1 MRVSQAPLSSTLAF
15 LLGASL
21 TQAQYLINEL
31 SFGYTGSISPN
42 NDGHVPNFVLQGQPN
57 QPEILSNKV
66 ILTPVAPGN
75 QRGSIWSTQK
85 VTHANWIADIDFRAN
100 GPERAGGNLNIWLT
114 NGGSADVGMS
124 SAYTAGRFDGLVLV
138 VDGHGGT
145 GGMVRGFLNDRS
157 TDYKAQSDIS
167 GLAFGHC
174 QYHYRN
180 LGRPSQIKLRQ
191 TDRVFKVEIDGRLC
205 FETDKVKIP
214 TGYTFGI
221 TAASAD
227 NPDSFEIFKMVV
239 MSDSLHANNNQ
250 QQNQNQDH
258 QNQDHHQQEQQQQQA
273 HDQKAN
279 QGQPSNPRSGNSD
292 PIDLNA
298 IPDSNADAITS
309 SKAQFADLHNR
320 LQSVNHQIG
329 TIFRSVNEY
338 GQHAETRHA
347 ETSQLLDSLRQ
358 EMRKLDKILDLE
370 GKINGLEREIRAMR
384 TDLNLQVKNTEHS
397 LKGYM
402 SDHHAT
408 LSSNIVKATPGHG
421 KLIAIIIGSQVV
433 LVAGYFLYKRR
444 KNAMPKKYL

>member
-1 MRVSQAPLSSTLAF
+1 MRVSHAPLSSTLAL
-15 LLGASL
+15 LLGASF

-57 QPEILSNKV
+57 QPEILSNKI
-66 ILTPVAPGN
+66 ILTPVHPGN

-85 VTHANWIADIDFRAN
+85 LTHPNWIADIDFRAN

-114 NGGSADVGMS
+114 RGGSADVGMS
-124 SAYTAGRFDGLVLV
+124 SAYTANRFDGLVLV
-138 VDGHGGT
+138 IDGHGGT
-145 GGMVRGFLNDRS
+145 GGMVRGFLNDLS

-167 GLAFGHC
+167 SLAFGHC

-191 TDRVFKVEIDGRLC
+191 TESIFKVEIDGRLC

-214 TGYTFGI
+214 PGYTFGI

-239 MSDSLHANNNQ
+239 MSEKLENNQHQNQ
-250 QQNQNQDH
+250 QQ
-258 QNQDHHQQEQQQQQA
+258 QQKQQA
-273 HDQKAN
+273 HDQKSN
-279 QGQPSNPRSGNSD
+279 QGKPNSPRSGDSE

-298 IPDSNADAITS
+298 IPDSEADTITS

-320 LQSVNHQIG
+320 LQSVNHQLG
-329 TIFRSVNEY
+329 TIFRSVNQY
-338 GQHAETRHA
+338 GQQAEHRHS
-347 ETSQLLDSLRQ
+347 ETSQLIDSVRQ
-358 EMRKLDKILDLE
+358 ELRKFDKINDIE
-370 GKINGLEREIRAMR
+370 GRINALEREIRAMR
-384 TDLNLQVKNTEHS
+384 TDLNLQMKNTEHS

-408 LSSNIVKATPGHG
+408 LSSNIVAATPGHG
-421 KLIAIIIGSQVV
+421 KLIAVIIGSQIV
-433 LVAGYFLYKRR
+433 LAVGYWVYKRR
-444 KNAMPKKYL
+444 RNSMPKKYL

>member
-57 QPEILSNKV
+57 HPEILSNKV

-85 VTHANWIADIDFRAN
+85 VQHSNWIADIDFRAN
-100 GPERAGGNLNIWLT
+100 GGERAGGNLNIWLT
-114 NGGSADVGMS
+114 NGGSNDVGMS

-191 TDRVFKVEIDGRLC
+191 TPSVFKVEIDGRLC

-214 TGYTFGI
+214 PGYSFGI

-239 MSDSLHANNNQ
+239 MSDSLHASENQ
-250 QQNQNQDH
+250 QQNQGQQQQQ
-258 QNQDHHQQEQQQQQA
+258 QNQGQQQQQQA
-273 HDQKAN
+273 HEQKAN
-279 QGQPSNPRSGNSD
+279 QGQPNNPRSGND
-292 PIDLNA
+292 DYVDLNA
-298 IPDSNADAITS
+298 IPDSAADSITS

-329 TIFRSVNEY
+329 QIFQSVNKY
-338 GQHAETRHA
+338 GQHAENRHA
-347 ETSQLLDSLRQ
+347 ETSQIIDALRQ
-358 EMRKLDKILDLE
+358 ELRSLQ
-370 GKINGLEREIRAMR
+370 KINDIDGRISGLEREIRAMR
-384 TDLNLQVKNTEHS
+384 TDLNLQMKNTEHS

-402 SDHHAT
+402 SEHHST
-408 LSSNIVKATPGHG
+408 LSSNIVNAAPGHG
-421 KLIAIIIGSQVV
+421 KLIMVIVGSQIV
-433 LVAGYFLYKRR
+433 LAVGYVLYKRK
-444 KNAMPKKYL
+444 KNSMPKKYL

>member
-1 MRVSQAPLSSTLAF
+1 MRVSQAPLSSTLAL
-15 LLGASL
+15 LLGASF

-31 SFGYTGSISPN
+31 SFGYSGSISPN

-57 QPEILSNKV
+57 QPEILSNKI

-85 VTHANWIADIDFRAN
+85 VMHQNFIADIDFRAN

-138 VDGHGGT
+138 VDGYGGT

-167 GLAFGHC
+167 PLAFGHC

-191 TDRVFKVEIDGRLC
+191 TDRAFKVEIDGRLC
-205 FETDKVKIP
+205 FESDKVKIP
-214 TGYTFGI
+214 TGYTFGL

-239 MSDSLHANNNQ
+239 MSDSLHAGEQQ
-250 QQNQNQDH
+250 QQNQG
-258 QNQDHHQQEQQQQQA
+258 QQQQQQQQQKQQA
-273 HDQKAN
+273 HEQKAN
-279 QGQPSNPRSGNSD
+279 HGQPSNPRSGND
-292 PIDLNA
+292 EPVDLNA

-320 LQSVNHQIG
+320 LQSVNHILG
-329 TIFRSVNEY
+329 TIFSAVNKF
-338 GQHAETRHA
+338 GQQAENRHA
-347 ETSQLLDSLRQ
+347 ETSQLLDSLRT
-358 EMRKLDKILDLE
+358 ELRKLEKINDLE
-370 GKINGLEREIRAMR
+370 GRINGLEREIRAMR
-384 TDLNLQVKNTEHS
+384 TDLNLQMKNTEHS

-402 SDHHAT
+402 EGHHAT
-408 LSSNIVKATPGHG
+408 LSSNIVKAAPGHG
-421 KLIAIIIGSQVV
+421 KLIAVIVGSQVV
-433 LVAGYFLYKRR
+433 LAVGYLLYKRR
-444 KNAMPKKYL
+444 KNSMPKKYL

>member
-15 LLGASL
+15 LLSASL

-57 QPEILSNKV
+57 QPEILSNKI

-75 QRGSIWSTQK
+75 QRGSIWSTRK
-85 VTHANWIADIDFRAN
+85 VTHSTFIADIDFRAN

-114 NGGSADVGMS
+114 KGGAADVGMS
-124 SAYTAGRFDGLVLV
+124 SAYTAPRFDGLVLV
-138 VDGHGGT
+138 IDGHGGT

-167 GLAFGHC
+167 PLAFGHC

-214 TGYTFGI
+214 PGYTFGI

-239 MSDSLHANNNQ
+239 MSDSLHASDNGGQQNQ
-250 QQNQNQDH
+250 QQNQ
-258 QNQDHHQQEQQQQQA
+258 QQA
-273 HDQKAN
+273 HEQKSS
-279 QGQPSNPRSGNSD
+279 QGQPTTNNPRSGNAE

-298 IPDSNADAITS
+298 IPDSSADAITS

-329 TIFRSVNEY
+329 TIFRSVKEHN
-338 GQHAETRHA
+338 QHAEHRHA
-347 ETSQLLDSLRQ
+347 ETSQMLDSLRQ
-358 EMRKLDKILDLE
+358 ELRKLDKINDLE
-370 GKINGLEREIRAMR
+370 GRINGLEREIRAMR
-384 TDLNLQVKNTEHS
+384 TDLNLQMKNTEHS

-421 KLIAIIIGSQVV
+421 KLIGVIIGSQVV
-433 LVAGYFLYKRR
+433 LVVGYMLYKRR
-444 KNAMPKKYL
+444 KNSMPKKYL

>member
-31 SFGYTGSISPN
+31 SFGYSGSSISPN
-42 NDGHVPNFVLQGQPN
+42 NDGHVPNFVLQGQPS
-57 QPEILSNKV
+57 QPEVLSNKI

-85 VTHANWIADIDFRAN
+85 VTHSTFIADIDFRAN

-124 SAYTAGRFDGLVLV
+124 SAYTAPRFDGLVLV
-138 VDGHGGT
+138 IDGHGGT

-167 GLAFGHC
+167 ALAFGHC

-214 TGYTFGI
+214 PGYTFGI

-239 MSDSLHANNNQ
+239 MSDNLHSSDNGQ
-250 QQNQNQDH
+250 QQN
-258 QNQDHHQQEQQQQQA
+258 HHQDQQQA
-273 HDQKAN
+273 HEQKSN
-279 QGQPSNPRSGNSD
+279 QGEPSSKNPRSGNAV
-292 PIDLNA
+292 PIELEEL
-298 IPDSNADAITS
+298 PDASADSITS
-309 SKAQFADLHNR
+309 SRAQFADLHNR
-320 LQSVNHQIG
+320 LMSITHQIG
-329 TIFRSVNEY
+329 TIFRSVHEY
-338 GQHAETRHA
+338 NQHAENRHE
-347 ETSQLLDSLRQ
+347 ETSQILDSLRK
-358 EMRKLDKILDLE
+358 ELHKLEKINDLD
-370 GKINGLEREIRAMR
+370 GRINGLEREVRAMR
-384 TDLNLQVKNTEHS
+384 TDLNLQMKNTEHS

-402 SDHHAT
+402 NDHHAT
-408 LSSNIVKATPGHG
+408 LSSHIVEAAPGHG
-421 KLIAIIIGSQVV
+421 KLIAVIVGSQVV
-433 LVAGYFLYKRR
+433 LVVGYLLYKRR
-444 KNAMPKKYL
+444 KNSMPKKYL

>member
-42 NDGHVPNFVLQGQPN
+42 NDGHVPNFVVQGQPN
-57 QPEILSNKV
+57 QPEILSNKI

-85 VTHANWIADIDFRAN
+85 VTHSTFIADIDFRAN

-114 NGGSADVGMS
+114 NGGAADIGMS
-124 SAYTAGRFDGLVLV
+124 SAYTASRFDGLVLV
-138 VDGHGGT
+138 IDGHGGT

-167 GLAFGHC
+167 SLAFGHC

-191 TDRVFKVEIDGRLC
+191 TDHVFKVEIDGRLC

-214 TGYTFGI
+214 PGYSFGI

-239 MSDSLHANNNQ
+239 MADNLHAGENGG
-250 QQNQNQDH
+250 QQNQ
-258 QNQDHHQQEQQQQQA
+258 QNHHQQQQQQQQA
-273 HDQKAN
+273 HEQKSGH
-279 QGQPSNPRSGNSD
+279 GQPDTNSPHSSNAE

-298 IPDSNADAITS
+298 LPDSNADAITS

-320 LQSVNHQIG
+320 LQSVNHQLG
-329 TIFRSVNEY
+329 TIFRSVNQY
-338 GQHAETRHA
+338 GQQAEHRHA
-347 ETSQLLDSLRQ
+347 ETSQLLDSLRH
-358 EMRKLDKILDLE
+358 ELRKLDKINDLE
-370 GKINGLEREIRAMR
+370 GRINGLEREIRAMR
-384 TDLNLQVKNTEHS
+384 TDLNLQMKNTEHS

-408 LSSNIVKATPGHG
+408 LSSHIVKASPGHG
-421 KLIAIIIGSQVV
+421 KLIGVIVGSQVV
-433 LVAGYFLYKRR
+433 LAVGYLLYKRR
-444 KNAMPKKYL
+444 KNSMPKKYL

>member
-57 QPEILSNKV
+57 QPEILSNKI

-85 VTHANWIADIDFRAN
+85 VMHSNWIADIDFRAN
-100 GPERAGGNLNIWLT
+100 GGERAGGNLNIWLT
-114 NGGSADVGMS
+114 SGGSNDVGMS

-191 TDRVFKVEIDGRLC
+191 TSSVFKVEIDGRLC

-214 TGYTFGI
+214 PGYSFGI

-239 MSDSLHANNNQ
+239 MSDSLHAGE
-250 QQNQNQDH
+250 QQNQG
-258 QNQDHHQQEQQQQQA
+258 QQQQQQQQA
-273 HDQKAN
+273 HEQKAN
-279 QGQPSNPRSGNSD
+279 QGQPNNPRSGNED

-298 IPDSNADAITS
+298 IPDSPADVITS

-329 TIFRSVNEY
+329 TIYRSVNQY
-338 GQHAETRHA
+338 NQHAENRHA
-347 ETSQLLDSLRQ
+347 ETSQILDSLRT
-358 EMRKLDKILDLE
+358 ELRKIEKVYSIEDR
-370 GKINGLEREIRAMR
+370 INALEREIRAMR
-384 TDLNLQVKNTEHS
+384 TDLNLQMKNTEHS

-402 SDHHAT
+402 SEHHST
-408 LSSNIVKATPGHG
+408 LSSNIVNAAPGHG
-421 KLIAIIIGSQVV
+421 KLILVIVGSQVV
-433 LVAGYFLYKRR
+433 LAVGYVLYKRR
-444 KNAMPKKYL
+444 KNSMPKKYL

>member
-1 MRVSQAPLSSTLAF
+1 MRVSQAPLGATLAF
-15 LLGASL
+15 LLGAGL

-57 QPEILSNKV
+57 QPEVLSNKI

-75 QRGSIWSTQK
+75 QRGSIWSTQQ
-85 VTHANWIADIDFRAN
+85 VMHNTWIADIDFRAN

-114 NGGSADVGMS
+114 SGGSNDVGMS

-138 VDGHGGT
+138 IDGHGGT

-191 TDRVFKVEIDGRLC
+191 TASVFKVEIDGRLC

-214 TGYTFGI
+214 PGYSFGI

-239 MSDSLHANNNQ
+239 MSDSLHADNSNQ
-250 QQNQNQDH
+250 QQNQG
-258 QNQDHHQQEQQQQQA
+258 QQQQQQQQQQA
-273 HDQKAN
+273 HEQKSN
-279 QGQPSNPRSGNSD
+279 QGQPNNPRSNNQ
-292 PIDLNA
+292 PVDLNA
-298 IPDSNADAITS
+298 IPDSNADTITS

-320 LQSVNHQIG
+320 LQSVNHQLG
-329 TIFRSVNEY
+329 TIFASVNQY
-338 GQHAETRHA
+338 GQHAENRHA
-347 ETSQLLDSLRQ
+347 ETSQILDSVRQ
-358 EMRKLDKILDLE
+358 ELRRLEKVNDLE
-370 GKINGLEREIRAMR
+370 GRINGLEREIRAMR
-384 TDLNLQVKNTEHS
+384 TDLNLQMKNTEHS
-397 LKGYM
+397 LKGYL
-402 SDHHAT
+402 SDHHASI
-408 LSSNIVKATPGHG
+408 SSNIVSATPGHG
-421 KLIAIIIGSQVV
+421 KLILVIVGSQIV
-433 LVAGYFLYKRR
+433 LAVGYVLYKRK
-444 KNAMPKKYL
+444 KNSMPKKYL

>member
-85 VTHANWIADIDFRAN
+85 VMHSNFIADIDFRAN

-124 SAYTAGRFDGLVLV
+124 SAYTAPRFDGLVLV
-138 VDGHGGT
+138 IDGHGGT

-167 GLAFGHC
+167 ALAFGHC

-214 TGYTFGI
+214 PGYTFGI

-227 NPDSFEIFKMVV
+227 NPDS
-239 MSDSLHANNNQ
+239 
-250 QQNQNQDH
+250 
-258 QNQDHHQQEQQQQQA
+258 
-273 HDQKAN
+273 
-279 QGQPSNPRSGNSD
+279 GNAD

-298 IPDSNADAITS
+298 IPDANADTITS
-309 SKAQFADLHNR
+309 SRAQFADLHNR

-329 TIFRSVNEY
+329 TVFRSVNQH
-338 GQHAETRHA
+338 GQQAENRHA
-347 ETSQLLDSLRQ
+347 ETSQILDSLRQ
-358 EMRKLDKILDLE
+358 ELRKLEKINDLE
-370 GKINGLEREIRAMR
+370 GRINGLEREIRAMR
-384 TDLNLQVKNTEHS
+384 TDLNLQMKNTEHS

-408 LSSNIVKATPGHG
+408 LSSNIVKAAPGHG
-421 KLIAIIIGSQVV
+421 KLIVVIVGSQVV
-433 LVAGYFLYKRR
+433 LVVGYLLYKRR
-444 KNAMPKKYL
+444 KNSMPKKYL

>member
-85 VTHANWIADIDFRAN
+85 VMHSNFIADIDFRAN

-124 SAYTAGRFDGLVLV
+124 SAYTAPRFDGLVLV
-138 VDGHGGT
+138 IDGHGGT

-167 GLAFGHC
+167 ALAFGHC

-205 FETDKVKIP
+205 FETDK
-214 TGYTFGI
+214 
-221 TAASAD
+221 
-227 NPDSFEIFKMVV
+227 
-239 MSDSLHANNNQ
+239 
-250 QQNQNQDH
+250 
-258 QNQDHHQQEQQQQQA
+258 
-273 HDQKAN
+273 
-279 QGQPSNPRSGNSD
+279 
-292 PIDLNA
+292 
-298 IPDSNADAITS
+298 
-309 SKAQFADLHNR
+309 FADLHNR

-329 TIFRSVNEY
+329 TVFRSVNQH
-338 GQHAETRHA
+338 GQQAENRHE
-347 ETSQLLDSLRQ
+347 ETSQILDSLRQ
-358 EMRKLDKILDLE
+358 ELRKLEKINDLE
-370 GKINGLEREIRAMR
+370 GRINGLEREIRAMR
-384 TDLNLQVKNTEHS
+384 TDLNLQMKNTEHS

-408 LSSNIVKATPGHG
+408 LSSNIVKAAPGHG
-421 KLIAIIIGSQVV
+421 KLIVVIVGSQVV
-433 LVAGYFLYKRR
+433 LVVGYLLYKRR
-444 KNAMPKKYL
+444 KNSMPKKYL

>member
-31 SFGYTGSISPN
+31 SFGYAGSISPN

-85 VTHANWIADIDFRAN
+85 VMHSNFIADIDFRAN

-124 SAYTAGRFDGLVLV
+124 SAYTAPRFDGLVLV
-138 VDGHGGT
+138 IDGHGGT

-167 GLAFGHC
+167 ALAFGHC

-214 TGYTFGI
+214 PGYTFGI

-239 MSDSLHANNNQ
+239 MSDSLQASDQGQ
-250 QQNQNQDH
+250 QQNQ
-258 QNQDHHQQEQQQQQA
+258 QNQQQQA
-273 HDQKAN
+273 HEQKSN
-279 QGQPSNPRSGNSD
+279 QGQPSSNNPRSDNAD

-298 IPDSNADAITS
+298 IPDANADSITS
-309 SKAQFADLHNR
+309 SRAQFADLHNR

-329 TIFRSVNEY
+329 TVFRSVNQH
-338 GQHAETRHA
+338 GQQAENRHA
-347 ETSQLLDSLRQ
+347 ETSQILDSLRQ
-358 EMRKLDKILDLE
+358 ELRKLEKINDLE
-370 GKINGLEREIRAMR
+370 GRINGLEREIRAMR
-384 TDLNLQVKNTEHS
+384 TDLNLQMKNTEHS

-408 LSSNIVKATPGHG
+408 LSSNIVKAAPGHG
-421 KLIAIIIGSQVV
+421 KLIAVIVGSQVV
-433 LVAGYFLYKRR
+433 LVVGYLLYKRR
-444 KNAMPKKYL
+444 KNSMPKKYL

>member
-31 SFGYTGSISPN
+31 SFGYSGSISPN

-57 QPEILSNKV
+57 QPEILSNKI

-75 QRGSIWSTQK
+75 QRGSIWSTQQ
-85 VTHANWIADIDFRAN
+85 VTHNNWIADIDFRAN

-114 NGGSADVGMS
+114 HGGANDVGMS
-124 SAYTAGRFDGLVLV
+124 SAYTVGRFDGLVLV
-138 VDGHGGT
+138 IDGHGGT

-157 TDYKAQSDIS
+157 TDYKARSDIS
-167 GLAFGHC
+167 SLAFGHC
-174 QYHYRN
+174 QYQYRN

-191 TDRVFKVEIDGRLC
+191 TSSVFKVEIDGRLC

-214 TGYTFGI
+214 TGYSFGI

-239 MSDSLHANNNQ
+239 MAESLQTDNAH
-250 QQNQNQDH
+250 QDH
-258 QNQDHHQQEQQQQQA
+258 SKSQQHQQEQQHQA
-273 HDQKAN
+273 HEQKSN
-279 QGQPSNPRSGNSD
+279 QGQPSVKNPRGPVD
-292 PIDLNA
+292 PAKLEIL
-298 IPDSNADAITS
+298 PDTNADTITS

-320 LQSVNHQIG
+320 LQSINHQIG
-329 TIFRSVNEY
+329 TIYSSVNQY
-338 GQHAETRHA
+338 GQHAENRHA
-347 ETSQLLDSLRQ
+347 ETSKILDSLRQ
-358 EMRKLDKILDLE
+358 ELRRLEKINDLE
-370 GKINGLEREIRAMR
+370 GRINGLEREIRAMR
-384 TDLNLQVKNTEHS
+384 TDLNLQMKNTEHS

-408 LSSNIVKATPGHG
+408 LSSNIVNAAPGHG
-421 KLIAIIIGSQVV
+421 KLILVIVGSQIVLAIGYVV
-433 LVAGYFLYKRR
+433 YKRK